1 MKKKYSSFLAFS
13 LLLLLGNLNAQ
24 VSGTVFR
31 DYNGNGTKE
40 SLEPLVAGITVNIYT
55 AASATPCGSAVTT
68 SAAAP
73 NYSITGTCSGAVR
86 VEFELPTTNPNAC
99 GPLSGVD
106 FSAVGG
112 STYGTAVQFVT
123 NPATNVNFAVT
134 YPDDYWDNTN
144 NPAPG
149 FLIPNYVNGAAVN
162 SPHATSAA
170 VLRIDNNQ
178 SGLTPTTTKVAD
190 WAEVGA
196 VWGMAHQKSEDRFFM
211 STLAKRHSGFGPQGP
226 GGVYIAEKVSGSYD
240 VTGSFTLDG
249 VTPANGGGAIS
260 LGSITRVTSP
270 ATADNYLTNAT
281 EQPAGGPNR
290 DLDAFGKVGKVSY
303 GDADM
308 YEEGN
313 LLFLVNTFQRSI
325 ITVDVSGGTAALN
338 NASAGTLGP
347 LTNSYTISS
356 LPGAPSCGVTGVLRP
371 WALKIYRG
379 VGYMGLVCDA
389 SVSQVQDDVTGFI
402 VKFDPEN
409 IGAGFTQII
418 PLNLDYKPS
427 GSWADGARWNPWSST
442 WAQTGLN
449 TVDGSFVHSEPIISN
464 LEFDENGGMTI
475 MIMNRFGNQ
484 MAASNYLPV
493 SGNTSLVQGQSYGD
507 ILYACYNTTTG
518 VWTMEGAA
526 CSALNSE
533 PNFGYS
539 GTGFE
544 HYEDNSGDG
553 SLENGMGSMA
563 KLMGN
568 GQMVAVVVDPFPP
581 ATPSNP
587 TYYSTGGLHWFDIA
601 TGDWVDFAQLY
612 SGSGAFGKAT
622 GLGDIES
629 DIPSSPLEIGNR
641 VWNDTDEDGVQ
652 DPDESPIAGVKIQL
666 WSDAAGDGAPDAL
679 LGTATTNANGNWF
692 FSTDPNSTYYEDG
705 LAPETHF
712 VIQVDPTQ
720 YLNSGVAAT
729 PLASLSLTTS
739 NAAAAPASPDVRD
752 NDATSVGGI
761 ARFSITTGKYGEN
774 NHTYDIGFKAA
785 ACTPPTLVTIAGGV
799 CAGGSINLA
808 SLVSGNTPAGTLSY
822 YTTSADATA
831 GTNALASSTVSP
843 GSTTTY
849 YVRSTIDA
857 SCFSTASITV
867 TVVNPPVLAVTN
879 GSTCSGANI
888 NLGTLV
894 TNSGGGTLSYHTTS
908 ADAFNDVNAIAT
920 SIVAPTT
927 ATSYYIR
934 SEITQSGATCYDV
947 EAVVVTIKATTC
959 GTINTSGPN

>member
-1 MKKKYSSFLAFS
+1 MKKRYSNLLVYSFLLIWS
-13 LLLLLGNLNAQ
+13 SMEAQ

-40 SLEPLVAGITVNIYT
+40 ALEPLVAGVTVNIYT

-68 SAAAP
+68 SASAP

-86 VEFELPTTNPNAC
+86 VEFELPTSNPNAC
-99 GPLSGVD
+99 GPLAGVD

-112 STYGTAVQFVT
+112 GVYGTAVQFVT
-123 NPATNVNFAVT
+123 YPASNVNFAVS
-134 YPDDYWDNTN
+134 YPDDYWDDTN

-162 SPHATSAA
+162 SPQATTAGI
-170 VLRIDNNQ
+170 LRVDNNQ
-178 SGLTPTTTKVAD
+178 SGLTPTVTKIAD
-190 WAEVGA
+190 WSEVGA
-196 VWGMAHQKSEDRFFM
+196 LWGMAHQKSQDRFFM
-211 STLAKRHSGFGPQGP
+211 SALAKRHSGFGPQGP
-226 GGVYIAEKVSGSYD
+226 GGVYVAEKVSGTYD
-240 VTGSFTLDG
+240 ITGSFTLEG
-249 VTPANGGGAIS
+249 VIPANGGGAIS

-270 ATADNYLTNAT
+270 TTADNFITNAT
-281 EQPAGGPNR
+281 AQPGGGPNR
-290 DLDAFGKVGKVSY
+290 DLDAFAKVGKVAY

-313 LLFLVNTFQRSI
+313 LLFLVNTFQGSI
-325 ITVDVSGGTAALN
+325 ITMDVSGGTAGLN
-338 NASAGTLGP
+338 NASAATLGP
-347 LTNSYTISS
+347 LTNSYTIGS
-356 LPGAPSCGVTGVLRP
+356 LPGAPSCGATGVLRP

-379 VGYMGLVCDA
+379 VGYLGLVCDA
-389 SVSQVQDDVTGFI
+389 SISQVQDDVTGFI
-402 VKFDPEN
+402 LKFDPEN

-427 GSWADGARWNPWSST
+427 GSWADGFRWNPWSST
-442 WAQTGLN
+442 WAQTGL
-449 TVDGSFVHSEPIISN
+449 TTGTSFVHSEPIISN

-475 MIMNRFGNQ
+475 MVMNRFGNQ
-484 MAASNYLPV
+484 MGGSNYIPI
-493 SGNTSLVQGQSYGD
+493 SGNTSVVSGQSYGD
-507 ILYACYNTTTG
+507 ILYACYNATTG
-518 VWTMEGAA
+518 AWVMEGVSCPAPNVD
-526 CSALNSE
+526 S
-533 PNFGYS
+533 NFGYS

-553 SLENGMGSMA
+553 SSENGMGSMA
-563 KLMGN
+563 KLMGT
-568 GQMVAVVVDPFPP
+568 GQIVTVVVDPFPT

-587 TYYSTGGLHWFDIA
+587 IYYATGGLHWFDIA
-601 TGDWVDFAQLY
+601 TGDRVDYAQLY
-612 SGSGAFGKAT
+612 SSSGSFGKAT
-622 GLGDIES
+622 GLGDLES

-652 DPDESPIAGVKIQL
+652 DPGEAPIAGVKVQL
-666 WSDAAGDGAPDAL
+666 WSDAAGDGTPDAL
-679 LGTATTNANGNWF
+679 LGTATTDANGNWF
-692 FSTDPNSTYYEDG
+692 FSTDANSTYYEDG
-705 LAPETHF
+705 LAPETNF
-712 VIQVDPTQ
+712 VIQIDPTQ

-729 PLASLSLTTS
+729 PLASLSLTSS

-785 ACTPPTLVTIAGGV
+785 ACVPPTLVTIAGGV
-799 CAGGSINLA
+799 CAGGAIDLA
-808 SLVSGNTPAGTLSY
+808 SLVSGNTPAGTLTY

-831 GTNALASSTVSP
+831 GTNALASSSQSP

-857 SCFSTASITV
+857 SCFSTASMTV

-894 TNSGGGTLSYHTTS
+894 TNTGGGSLSYHTTLG
-908 ADAFNDVNAIAT
+908 DASGDANAMPT
-920 SIVAPTT
+920 SVVAPTA
-927 ATSYYIR
+927 ATNYYIR

-947 EAVVVTIKATTC
+947 EPVVVTIKAASC
-959 GTINTSGPN
+959 GTIGIAGPN